1 MVSISPVMQQVLITM
16 FSYLAVF
23 ILAFLVMSV
32 LQRGFF
38 WNWLKARTS
47 GGKKVLIK
55 IMTVTRPIYKVGWI
69 SEGDLIFKGDK
80 APDGKKMEM
89 RINNIPRDAI
99 YKDLGVFFVEVD
111 GQKWIV
117 HKPDGTSVTASDP
130 EKMNSLYLRA
140 LYRPSILDQKTQIM
154 ILILIFVLL
163 FSLINLVLGGMNM
176 SKINALTANVGTI
189 KSFLVTNV
197 SQIGNTGVL
206 R

>member
-1 MVSISPVMQQVLITM
+1 MVTISPMMQQVLITM

-23 ILAFLVMSV
+23 ILAFLVMSF

-38 WNWLKARTS
+38 WKWLKARTS
-47 GGKKVLIK
+47 NGRKVLIK
-55 IMTVTRPIYKVGWI
+55 IMTITRPIYKVGWI

-80 APDGKKMEM
+80 TPDGKKQEM

-99 YKDLGVFFVEVD
+99 YKDLGVFCVEVD

-117 HKPDGTSVTASDP
+117 HKPDGSSVPASDP

-163 FSLINLVLGGMNM
+163 FTLISLVLGGMNM
-176 SKINALTANVGTI
+176 NKLNALTQNVAVI
-189 KSFLVTNV
+189 KSILVQNV
-197 SQIGNTGVL
+197 TQIGNVGVL